1 MIRLPLILLLALA
14 LSSCAK
20 SPLGRRQLTIFPDSE
35 MSAMGVAA
43 FDEIKGQ
50 TPRSKDPATNAYV
63 RCVATA
69 VTAAVDPKDG
79 PGRWEVVVF
88 EDPAA
93 NAFALPGGK
102 IGVFTGLLDVARS
115 DDQLATVLG
124 HEVAHVLAD
133 HGNERMSTTF
143 AAQAGLQAVQVFAGG
158 SSETS
163 DNVMAVLGVG
173 AQVGVLLPFSRAQ
186 ESEADL
192 LGLDLMASA
201 GFEPSE
207 SVELWRNMAKA
218 GGGQPPQFL
227 STHPSHESRIRE
239 LQERIPRASRIQ
251 SNAQTHGKKP
261 DCRR

>member
-1 MIRLPLILLLALA
+1 
-14 LSSCAK
+14 
-20 SPLGRRQLTIFPDSE
+20 
-35 MSAMGVAA
+35 
-43 FDEIKGQ
+43 
-50 TPRSKDPATNAYV
+50 
-63 RCVATA
+63 
-69 VTAAVDPKDG
+69 
-79 PGRWEVVVF
+79 
-88 EDPAA
+88 
-93 NAFALPGGK
+93 
-102 IGVFTGLLDVARS
+102 
-115 DDQLATVLG
+115 
-124 HEVAHVLAD
+124 
-133 HGNERMSTTF
+133 
-143 AAQAGLQAVQVFAGG
+143 
-158 SSETS
+158 
-163 DNVMAVLGVG
+163 MAVLGVG